1 VNHHN
6 GFLPFEAGSG
16 HHPVRRHCLDLVG
29 ALSRLGQNFEETGD
43 DLQLVHL
50 QIRRRRC
57 PTSPERESATM
68 TLEEKD
74 KGTKRE
80 ETQQSEQISPKL
92 SPPSVTKDQPPK
104 DLEAALTLLKKSDD
118 TSRFVGLALL
128 KPVLEQKLND
138 SSNAGVEARSA
149 LVQRCWAAIPV
160 KFIDRLLRARANDK
174 RSKEEANNMVGL
186 AVAILHAF
194 MTLLDSPQTDERF
207 MGSIPIL
214 RATLRSCPPETRS
227 QIIDIFHILVMT
239 QEGSSAIFERG
250 HKENKPDEEPESYLF
265 ITMLLID
272 IRSTIPSVQEKLHS
286 EESPAT
292 SERLS
297 KAYDIISAFIGHLI
311 RSLET
316 TIPMPID
323 LLLKLRTN
331 ISETLSLTIEHL
343 RDRHDSSTAGAA
355 GLHPS
360 ARAPSDTSSST
371 PLPIA
376 WDTSTGL
383 SNDPLTLSQLR
394 TLSLWL
400 RDEENNPLRQEASGI
415 MDVLL
420 ALYQHDGA
428 QDFRFPVLVA
438 LEGILET
445 SDGIGAFLQNEGW
458 PPLAKDLT
466 TILPQPANHGLGI
479 EIVRTLLTVA
489 ESDITGPPKE
499 DWMSIVTLAQT
510 SLTGSTQVSAPE
522 LPIAVSQL
530 AIELLTR
537 APRGMQKRYRVPA
550 QDLLRAAR
558 MLSGKSDV
566 REEDRDGLEEVVEG
580 LLGLGL

>member
-1 VNHHN
+1 
-6 GFLPFEAGSG
+6 
-16 HHPVRRHCLDLVG
+16 
-29 ALSRLGQNFEETGD
+29 
-43 DLQLVHL
+43 
-50 QIRRRRC
+50 
-57 PTSPERESATM
+57 
-68 TLEEKD
+68 
-74 KGTKRE
+74 
-80 ETQQSEQISPKL
+80 
-92 SPPSVTKDQPPK
+92 
-104 DLEAALTLLKKSDD
+104 
-118 TSRFVGLALL
+118 
-128 KPVLEQKLND
+128 
-138 SSNAGVEARSA
+138 
-149 LVQRCWAAIPV
+149 
-160 KFIDRLLRARANDK
+160 
-174 RSKEEANNMVGL
+174 
-186 AVAILHAF
+186 
-194 MTLLDSPQTDERF
+194 
-207 MGSIPIL
+207 
-214 RATLRSCPPETRS
+214 
-227 QIIDIFHILVMT
+227 
-239 QEGSSAIFERG
+239 
-250 HKENKPDEEPESYLF
+250 
-265 ITMLLID
+265 
-272 IRSTIPSVQEKLHS
+272 
-286 EESPAT
+286 
-292 SERLS
+292 
-297 KAYDIISAFIGHLI
+297 
-311 RSLET
+311 
-316 TIPMPID
+316 
-323 LLLKLRTN
+323 
-331 ISETLSLTIEHL
+331 
-343 RDRHDSSTAGAA
+343 
-355 GLHPS
+355 
-360 ARAPSDTSSST
+360 
-371 PLPIA
+371 
-376 WDTSTGL
+376 
-383 SNDPLTLSQLR
+383 
-394 TLSLWL
+394 
-400 RDEENNPLRQEASGI
+400 